1 MLDDELDL
9 RRARERAKQGLDKFA
24 QKLKKSFGGGTPSK
38 ADLKK
43 LEEAK
48 LKHKEYI
55 KSLNAPRQRS
65 SLSKAQE
72 KAKEKAR
79 GHAKSIAAKG
89 KLASIAKRQNAKDKD
104 LARQRANVK
113 AGRIVTPRPKPN
125 TTPKKKKDEYHVGG
139 IKIW

>member
-9 RRARERAKQGLDKFA
+9 RRAREKAKQGLDKFA

-55 KSLNAPRQRS
+55 RFSHPIEQ
-65 SLSKAQE
+65 
-72 KAKEKAR
+72 
-79 GHAKSIAAKG
+79 SIAY
-89 KLASIAKRQNAKDKD
+89 IIMNR
-104 LARQRANVK
+104 
-113 AGRIVTPRPKPN
+113 
-125 TTPKKKKDEYHVGG
+125 
-139 IKIW
+139 